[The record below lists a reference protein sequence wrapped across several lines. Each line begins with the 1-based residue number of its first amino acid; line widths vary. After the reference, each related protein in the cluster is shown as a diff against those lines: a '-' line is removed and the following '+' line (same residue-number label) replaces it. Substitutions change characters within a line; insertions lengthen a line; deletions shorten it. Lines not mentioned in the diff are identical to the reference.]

1 MAGAVIRAVAGHP
14 GGWASWWLGILVAG
28 HRGGWA
34 SGRTPAWSGGRSRHV
49 ARIVRDPAARIAGSR
64 RGTGPLRGRR
74 RSRVGPIP
82 GL

>member
-34 SGRTPAWSGGRSRHV
+34 SGRTPAWSGGR
-49 ARIVRDPAARIAGSR
+49 
-64 RGTGPLRGRR
+64 
-74 RSRVGPIP
+74 
-82 GL
+82 